1 MNNKTLIGLLI
12 TLLVIGGI
20 WYFASNKQQVV
31 KLETTKVKIASLPN
45 VQGLP
50 VYVAIEKGYFKDAG
64 LDVEL
69 VKFEAPNQIIDALLQ
84 GQVDLAH
91 PGGATGIAGIAD
103 FKNPGKLKIYALAG
117 GNDSTVQNDAI
128 VVKKG
133 SNLKTI
139 QDLKGKKL
147 GIMAGTIQWQTI
159 AREILDKNNLVYD
172 KDVKIVEIAL
182 GLQAQALASGDIDAA
197 LIIEPVPTVVKAKGI
212 GQELIPFA
220 AAKYISNPFYA
231 GAGIIR
237 TDFAKEN
244 PKTTKKVMG
253 AIAKAMEDIRAN
265 PDADRQYLKGYTQ
278 LDDTTI
284 ANAPILL
291 FKMYNEFDEN
301 DITETQKFYD
311 IFTKWNV
318 VNGNMDFKQLIYAP
332 STN

>member
-1 MNNKTLIGLLI
+1 MNKKIILSILLI
-12 TLLVIGGI
+12 ILIGGI
-20 WYFASNKQQVV
+20 WYTSSDKT
-31 KLETTKVKIASLPN
+31 ETGIEVTKIKIASLPN

-50 VYVAIEKGYFKDAG
+50 VYVAIEKGYFKDLG

-91 PGGATGIAGIAD
+91 PGGATGIAGIAE

-117 GNDSTVQNDAI
+117 GDDSVVQNDAI
-128 VVKKG
+128 VVKKN
-133 SNLKTI
+133 SPLKTI

-159 AREILDKNNLVYD
+159 VREILDKNNLVYD
-172 KDVKIVEIAL
+172 KDVKIIEIAL
-182 GLQAQALASGDIDAA
+182 GLQAQALAQGDIDAS

-212 GQELIPFA
+212 GQELVPFA
-220 AAKYISNPFYA
+220 AAKYIANPFYA
-231 GAGIIR
+231 GAGVIR

-244 PKTTKKVMG
+244 PKTTKKIMD
-253 AIAKAMEDIRAN
+253 AIAKAINDIRAN

-291 FKMYNEFDEN
+291 FKMYDEFDEK

-311 IFTKWNV
+311 IFTKWGV
-318 VNGNMDFKQLIYAP
+318 VNGKMDFKQLIYSP
-332 STN
+332 SN

>member
-1 MNNKTLIGLLI
+1 MKNKAFWFIFLIIVLI
-12 TLLVIGGI
+12 IGGV
-20 WYFASNKQQVV
+20 WYISSQRQDIEA
-31 KLETTKVKIASLPN
+31 ETTKVKIASLPN

-50 VYVAIEKGYFKDAG
+50 VYVAIEKGYFKDEG
-64 LDVEL
+64 LDIEL

-128 VVKKG
+128 VVKKD
-133 SNLKTI
+133 SSLKTI

-159 AREILDKNNLVYD
+159 VREILDKNNLVYD

-182 GLQAQALASGDIDAA
+182 GLQAQALAASDIDAS

-212 GQELIPFA
+212 GQELVPYA
-220 AAKYISNPFYA
+220 AAKYIASPFYA

-237 TDFAKEN
+237 TNFVKEN
-244 PKTTKKVMG
+244 PNTAKKVMN
-253 AIAKAMEDIRAN
+253 AITRAMKDIREN

-278 LDDTTI
+278 LDDNTI

-291 FKMYNEFDEN
+291 FKMYNEFDEK

-311 IFTKWNV
+311 IFTKWGV
-318 VNGNMDFKQLIYAP
+318 VNGKMDFKQLIYYPA
-332 STN
+332 N

>member
-1 MNNKTLIGLLI
+1 MQNKTIISLVVVV
-12 TLLVIGGI
+12 LVIGGV
-20 WYFASNKQQVV
+20 WYFTSNKQEA

-117 GNDSTVQNDAI
+117 GDASTIQNDAI
-128 VVKKG
+128 VVKKD
-133 SNLKTI
+133 SPLKTI

-182 GLQAQALASGDIDAA
+182 GLQAQALATGDIDAA

-220 AAKYISNPFYA
+220 AAKYIANPFYA

-244 PKTTKKVMG
+244 PNTTKKVMD
-253 AIAKAMEDIRAN
+253 AIAKAMKDIREN

-291 FKMYNEFDEN
+291 FKMYNEFDDK

-311 IFTKWNV
+311 IFTKWGV
-318 VNGNMDFKQLIYAP
+318 VNGKMDFKQLIYYPNAK
-332 STN
+332 